1 MGGGSGRGGGGGG
14 GSGAAAAQRLKED
27 PCTVTQEPT
36 VTPADSRSV
45 HHVLE
50 LGHLPDDA
58 AGLPDDLRYKFV
70 RCGARFCPA
79 EPAACLL
86 VPSCDPAIFRP
97 WAGGCAPGRPLSH
110 RPRGCHTTTR
120 TLVCSRRRPSFGPP
134 NLTVAEQGCDKILEA
149 RRLR

>member
-14 GSGAAAAQRLKED
+14 GSGAAAAQRRKED
-27 PCTVTQEPT
+27 PCNVTQEPT

-70 RCGARFCPA
+70 RCDARFCPA

-86 VPSCDPAIFRP
+86 VPSCDPAMLRP
-97 WAGGCAPGRPLSH
+97 WAGGCAPGW
-110 RPRGCHTTTR
+110 PRRIACGFATTITR
-120 TLVCSRRRPSFGPP
+120 ALVCSRRAYLSARSTLLRPS
-134 NLTVAEQGCDKILEA
+134 
-149 RRLR
+149 